1 MPRKSRKKCLIQI
14 VGKCLPKTQA
24 PKLSTS
30 EQHSIRDARTSV
42 QWDIYILRR
51 QKGFHIFIHTYNKR
65 AADMRFCT
73 FFYFFSFLLCILQTK
88 GPLLSFV
95 KMRPISAGM
104 PGHLSLTIFFSFP
117 YPIFLALFSS
127 LSITEWWILCEWCKA
142 QKTTHSI
149 LSLPRTLARSIF
161 LGFFYLLFC
170 RWYFQFFSFFLV
182 VGCFP
187 LQFKT
192 PAAAYSDEPGEQR
205 RPPQPCSSGT
215 RDAPTCAA
223 ARSCRSREACP

>member
-1 MPRKSRKKCLIQI
+1 
-14 VGKCLPKTQA
+14 LPKTQA

-117 YPIFLALFSS
+117 YPIFLA
-127 LSITEWWILCEWCKA
+127 
-142 QKTTHSI
+142 
-149 LSLPRTLARSIF
+149 
-161 LGFFYLLFC
+161 FF
-170 RWYFQFFSFFLV
+170 FFSFNNGVVDSNANGVRRRKLLTRCCLFLV
-182 VGCFP
+182 RSLDRSSWVFLSSFLSLVFSIFFILSCCWLFP
-187 LQFKT
+187 LQIKT